1 MKRFFSIVVG
11 LIVTVPVFAQYNLA
25 DSLRGGYGNTRN
37 WWDITHY
44 DLHVSFDATTK
55 TISGHNTISFKIIPE
70 LRTGHEQGSVSSNN
84 ATKPLTTNGNTGV
97 IRPDVS
103 YLNSGKWLQID
114 LQQPLKIDSLFLDG
128 IRVNNDRVR
137 QAGNA
142 CFLSMD
148 GFTYAEKDIRK
159 LTIYYHGKPREAVK
173 APWDGGVIWKK
184 DEQGMPWI
192 TVACQGLG
200 ASVWFPC
207 KDSQVDEPD
216 SVDMHYTCDS
226 RLVCISNG
234 HFTDSKEH
242 ENGQTTYSWHVA
254 NPINN
259 YCMIPYIG
267 NYVNIHE
274 HFRGEKGMLELD
286 YWVLKGH
293 EEKAEK
299 QFADAPR
306 TIEALEY
313 WFGSYP
319 FYEDGY
325 KLVEAPHLGMEH
337 QSAIAYGNGFQNG
350 YLGTDLS
357 GTGEGLKWDFII
369 VHESGHE
376 WFGNNITAKDIAD
389 MWIHE
394 SFTNYSETLFMD
406 YWFGKEHGNTYC
418 IGLRKNIL
426 NDKPIIG
433 DYGVQNEGSGDMYYK
448 GANMLHTIR
457 QIVNNDSLF
466 RVMLR
471 GLNDNFYHK
480 TVTTHQVEQ
489 YMSYVLKIHLNSI
502 FHQYLRTTQIPVL
515 EVNYGKKKV
524 KYRWKE
530 SVPGLQLPLLIHTGE
545 GHSLIVKPSHK
556 WQKCKVSTPNYT
568 FEPDA
573 NYYIKVVKS
582 GKQ

>member
-1 MKRFFSIVVG
+1 MKRFFCIVVG
-11 LIVTVPVFAQYNLA
+11 LLATVSVGAQYNLA
-25 DSLRGGYGNTRN
+25 DSLRGGYGKTRN
-37 WWDITHY
+37 WWDVTHY
-44 DLHVSFDATTK
+44 DLHVTFNEAEQ
-55 TISGHNTISFKIIPE
+55 TISGYNVIQF
-70 LRTGHEQGSVSSNN
+70 RQN
-84 ATKPLTTNGNTGV
+84 AGDYV
-97 IRPDVS
+97 YRPM
-103 YLNSGKWLQID
+103 QID
-114 LQQPLKIDSLFLDG
+114 LQEPLIMDSIVFEG
-128 IRVNNDRVR
+128 RRVSQTDI
-137 QAGNA
+137 AKKGNA
-142 CFLSMD
+142 YIFETTGYGCRS
-148 GFTYAEKDIRK
+148 GQSCSVIV
-159 LTIYYHGKPREAVK
+159 YYHGKPRVAKK

-226 RLVCISNG
+226 KLVCISNG
-234 HFTDSKEH
+234 HFTESKELG
-242 ENGQTTYSWHVA
+242 NGKTTYSWHVS

-286 YWVLKGH
+286 YWVIKGH
-293 EEKAEK
+293 EDKADK
-299 QFADAPR
+299 QFADVPR

-313 WFGSYP
+313 WFGPYP

-376 WFGNNITAKDIAD
+376 WFGNNITSRDIAD

-418 IGLRKNIL
+418 RGLRKNIL
-426 NDKPIIG
+426 NDQPIIG

-457 QIVNNDSLF
+457 QIVNNDTLF
-466 RVMLR
+466 RTMLR
-471 GLNDNFYHK
+471 GLNDNFYHR
-480 TVTTHQVEQ
+480 TVTTQEIEQ
-489 YMSYVLKIHLNSI
+489 YMSHVLKLPLETI
-502 FHQYLRTTQIPVL
+502 FDQYLRTTQIPVL
-515 EVNYGKKKV
+515 EIKQGKSKV

-545 GHSLIVKPSHK
+545 GHSLIVTPSRK
-556 WQKCKVSTPNYT
+556 WQKCKVNMPDYM

-573 NYYIKVVKS
+573 NYYIKVMKS
-582 GKQ
+582 GK